1 MQCAGNCAVLYH
13 SSIVE
18 QKHIER
24 YFLIWCEKI
33 KIHLEMT
40 MAKKILVPLAE
51 GFEMIEALSVVDVF
65 RRAGADVDLAAI
77 GDTLL
82 VKSSHNVQVMADS
95 LLFDC
100 KEKNYDLIVL
110 PGGIPGAENL
120 KNSPVLAELLHK
132 QNDEGKLYGA
142 ICASPAVVLQHHGL
156 LQGKKA
162 TCHPFFADQ
171 LNVQEKAGESV
182 VIDKNCV
189 TGRGAGTSIEFALEL
204 VGLLLGEAKKS
215 EVAKGMAIM

>member
-1 MQCAGNCAVLYH
+1 
-13 SSIVE
+13 
-18 QKHIER
+18 
-24 YFLIWCEKI
+24 
-33 KIHLEMT
+33 

-51 GFEMIEALSVVDVF
+51 GFEMIEALSVVDAF

-77 GDTLL
+77 GDALL
-82 VKSSHNVQVMADS
+82 VTSSHNVQVMADS
-95 LLFDC
+95 LLLDC

-120 KNSPVLAELLHK
+120 KNSPVLVELLRK

-162 TCHPFFADQ
+162 TCHPFFADK
-171 LNVQEKAGESV
+171 LTIREKAKESV

-189 TGRGAGTSIEFALEL
+189 TSRGAGTSIEFALEL
-204 VGLLLGEAKKS
+204 VGLVLGEAKKK
-215 EVAKGMAIM
+215 EVAKGMAVNM